1 MATAPPNSEATAKS
15 STPEEA
21 LYCDSWISEIVH
33 DPMDVPSVVVIC
45 GFAGKSAKDDHV
57 RIYLTPSLTY
67 LCEIPRAA
75 IVHCIP
81 LPRDQFP
88 LGGSYFWIAAD
99 EWARNVIYWVPARS
113 TSTGDTR
120 RA

>member
-1 MATAPPNSEATAKS
+1 MATAPSTPESIAKS
-15 STPEEA
+15 SREEE
-21 LYCDSWISEIVH
+21 LYYDSWVSEIVH
-33 DPMDVPSVVVIC
+33 NPTNVPSVVVIC

-67 LCEIPRAA
+67 LCDIPGKA
-75 IVHCIP
+75 IVHHIP

-99 EWARNVIYWVPARS
+99 EWARSVIHWVPAYS
-113 TSTGDTR
+113 TSPP
-120 RA
+120 AQ